1 MGTHRTTNES
11 RERTTGRPNTR
22 SFRSP
27 RGNQT
32 NPTRLDARTR
42 DDIPKKNTHFCI
54 HDDGFGR
61 RDGRDRDA
69 ERCVGER
76 GGDKSDARCG
86 REVFR
91 RRRVSVADLAIG
103 VMKKMAQ
110 KTHECV
116 VNAALVPACLEALD
130 PKEKW
135 QTQVAAAEAL
145 ATACKTSSNIIA
157 SNLTT
162 ILPVV
167 ASMVNDA
174 KQQVADAT
182 RKCLEDLCR
191 TIDNRDV
198 EPFIPAMVEATI
210 DHEKSDECVQK
221 LASTTFV
228 QTVTAAPLALISPIL
243 LLGFRSRATATK
255 RMSAVIVN
263 NMSKLVEDP
272 EDAAPFLPNLLP
284 AVTKASEQVSDPE
297 ARAVCG
303 KACEQLQ
310 SIEAK
315 LNDASF
321 KSKRAVFDDVKK
333 QTDAKL
339 GAHFDVNDKIVSD
352 FYATVACAL
361 VNAKAQD
368 YDFEEALGKSFP
380 VDDIRALHATLEQM
394 YGDVE
399 DEEDDDDTAD
409 VLADCQFTL
418 AYR

>member
-1 MGTHRTTNES
+1 M
-11 RERTTGRPNTR
+11 TGA
-22 SFRSP
+22 
-27 RGNQT
+27 
-32 NPTRLDARTR
+32 LDATAAIATLS
-42 DDIPKKNTHFCI
+42 DASASVDAKKTTLDAVAKCFD
-54 HDDGFGR
+54 DDGASSIVSSDLALASTSKDLALAVVR
-61 RDGRDRDA
+61 LA
-69 ERCVGER
+69 A
-76 GGDKSDARCG
+76 GDKKRDP
-86 REVFR
+86 ENV
-91 RRRVSVADLAIG
+91 VADLAIE

-157 SNLTT
+157 SNLTN

-182 RKCLEDLCR
+182 RQCLEDLCR

-243 LLGFRSRATATK
+243 LLGFRSRTTATK

-315 LNDASF
+315 LNDCLLYTS
-321 KSKRAVFDDVKK
+321 
-333 QTDAKL
+333 DA
-339 GAHFDVNDKIVSD
+339 A
-352 FYATVACAL
+352 
-361 VNAKAQD
+361 
-368 YDFEEALGKSFP
+368 
-380 VDDIRALHATLEQM
+380 
-394 YGDVE
+394 
-399 DEEDDDDTAD
+399 DE
-409 VLADCQFTL
+409 
-418 AYR
+418 